1 FSTIGVL
8 LSLAGLASGIYVVYD
23 WLHGIEHIPLTILTM
38 LLIVTGILA
47 FMIGLLSDM
56 IVAYHREE
64 IREISL
70 LKAEIEELK
79 RK

>member
-1 FSTIGVL
+1 MRHKGRKIALLLVL
-8 LSLAGLASGIYVVYD
+8 LFVMG
-23 WLHGIEHIPLTILTM
+23 M
-38 LLIVTGILA
+38 LSSCG
-47 FMIGLLSDM
+47 MRSDM
-56 IVAYHREE
+56 MVAYHREE

>member
-1 FSTIGVL
+1 
-8 LSLAGLASGIYVVYD
+8 
-23 WLHGIEHIPLTILTM
+23 M

-47 FMIGLLSDM
+47 FMMVLLSDM
-56 IVAYHREE
+56 MVAYHREE